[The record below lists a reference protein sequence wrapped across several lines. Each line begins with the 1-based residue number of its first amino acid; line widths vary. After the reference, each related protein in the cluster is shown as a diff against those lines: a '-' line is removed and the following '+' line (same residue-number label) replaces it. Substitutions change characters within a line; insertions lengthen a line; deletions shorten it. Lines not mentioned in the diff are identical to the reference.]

1 MHLIP
6 PDRAGRRM
14 IDSDRVCDAIAA
26 LGDPGEVSTWAA
38 RYALIADS
46 TRLSLLLCID
56 RVGPISVSDLSAATD
71 LPDTTVSQALRYLRI
86 VGAVEATRHGRVML
100 YTLAD
105 PLLSPLLDAV
115 NPHPQLHHSGAH
127 AAGGTH

>member
-26 LGDPGEVSTWAA
+26 LGDTAQVAAWAA
-38 RYALIADS
+38 RYSLLADP

-71 LPDTTVSQALRYLRI
+71 LPDTTVSQALRFLRI
-86 VGAVEATRHGRVML
+86 VGAVQADRRGRVML

-105 PLLSPLLDAV
+105 PLLAPLLDAV
-115 NPHPQLHHSGAH
+115 NPHPRLHHATGGAH
-127 AAGGTH
+127 